1 MGSEAELRMSQ
12 FVANAEADVAVCAAA
27 NDRRCLDEG
36 MLPQP
41 RKWCRAGR
49 FDRGFGHGIA

>member
-1 MGSEAELRMSQ
+1 MGYGRHLLMSQ

-27 NDRRCLDEG
+27 NDRRCLDVI

-41 RKWCRAGR
+41 GKWCRAGR